1 MLVKLTIQNYAL
13 IQQLE
18 MKPGP
23 GLNVITGETGAG
35 KSIMLGALGLLL
47 GNRADTKVLWE
58 ETDKCV
64 TEGEFNIAGYRLQ
77 SLFKKED
84 LDYDDVTV
92 IRREI
97 SASGKSR
104 AFINDTPVTLDVLK
118 KIGGRLMDIHSQH
131 ETLEL
136 GTRTFQLALLDA
148 FAGNE
153 KARNTYEEAW
163 RSFSVSQRAY
173 SELEAEALQLQQE
186 ADFVRFQ
193 LDELSKANLVAGEQ
207 EKLER
212 DLTIQEHAEE
222 IKSRFHAITQALTES
237 DYSARNTLAEVRSQ
251 LSAVA
256 TFAPRYE
263 ELLQRVESLRI
274 ELDDIASEVER
285 EEQKVDFDPQQ
296 LEEIKNRLS
305 LIYQLQQKHRQ
316 PTVDGLLVLQEQL
329 QRQADKTFN
338 LDENLKKLKA
348 ERDTAE
354 RVLQERAAY
363 LTRTRTKVL
372 NPLCQRVKALLQEL
386 GIPEAQVKMEL
397 EPVPAGPTGADQV
410 ELLFSANKGMPVR
423 PLAQVASGGEFA
435 RLMFSI
441 KYVMAEKTAMPT
453 LVLDEIDTGVSGEV
467 ALKLGSL
474 MQEMG
479 TRHQVIAIS
488 HLPQIAAQGDTHFF
502 VYKDNTQ
509 KKTVSHIRKL
519 SEADRVEEIA
529 KMIGGAN
536 PSALAR
542 QNAREL
548 MAR

>member
-1 MLVKLTIQNYAL
+1 VLVKLTIQNYAL

-18 MKPGP
+18 LTPGA

-35 KSIMLGALGLLL
+35 TSIMLGALGLLL

-97 SASGKSR
+97 SAAGKSR
-104 AFINDTPVTLDVLK
+104 AFINDTPVTLDILK

-136 GTRTFQLALLDA
+136 GTRSFQLALLDA

-153 KARNTYEEAW
+153 KIKSAYEEAW
-163 RSFSVSQRAY
+163 RSFSAAQRAY
-173 SELEAEALQLQQE
+173 SALEAEALQLQQE

-193 LDELSKANLVAGEQ
+193 LDELTKAALTSGEQ

-212 DLTIQEHAEE
+212 ELTIQEHAEE
-222 IKSRFHAITQALTES
+222 IKSRFHAIAQALTES
-237 DYSARNTLAEVRSQ
+237 DYSARSTLAEVRSQ
-251 LSAVA
+251 LGAVA
-256 TFAPRYE
+256 SFAPRYE
-263 ELLQRVESLRI
+263 ELLQRLESLRI
-274 ELDDIASEVER
+274 ELDDIASEAER
-285 EEQKVDFDPQQ
+285 EEQKVEFDPEH

-305 LIYQLQQKHRQ
+305 LIYQLQHKHRQ
-316 PTVDGLLVLQEQL
+316 PTVEGLLALQEQL
-329 QRQADKTFN
+329 QLQADKTFN
-338 LDENLKKLKA
+338 LDENLKKLSA
-348 ERDTAE
+348 ERDAAE
-354 RVLQERAAY
+354 RVLAERAAE

-372 NPLCQRVKALLQEL
+372 NPLCQRIKVLLQEL
-386 GIPEAQVKMEL
+386 GIPEAQVKIEH
-397 EPVPAGPTGADQV
+397 EPVAPGPTGADQV

-467 ALKLGSL
+467 ALRLGRL

-519 SEADRVEEIA
+519 SEAERVEEIA

-536 PSALAR
+536 PSSLAR

-548 MAR
+548 MTR